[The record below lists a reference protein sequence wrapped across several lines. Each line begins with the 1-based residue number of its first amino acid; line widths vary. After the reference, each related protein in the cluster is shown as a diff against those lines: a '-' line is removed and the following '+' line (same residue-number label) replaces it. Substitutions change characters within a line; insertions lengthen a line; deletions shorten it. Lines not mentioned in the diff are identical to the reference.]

1 MNIPY
6 PTHFQ
11 INTKSLC
18 FTKVSNIWK
27 FQRVLDHI
35 KNSSKVKCLRVSQCL
50 IEQRPVYR
58 HYNIWTNLQLQIFS
72 RFNILSQ
79 SNISLTTVLMTSH
92 KDLTTSA
99 ILLFFLRN
107 PSFFLLQIIINK
119 NFHIGKSI
127 LYILRHF
134 YNGLNK
140 LLNNFA
146 FLLVSHPFQFLS

>member
-1 MNIPY
+1 MEISESTRP
-6 PTHFQ
+6 H
-11 INTKSLC
+11 
-18 FTKVSNIWK
+18 
-27 FQRVLDHI
+27 
-35 KNSSKVKCLRVSQCL
+35 KNSSKVKCLESLSVPDGAKR
-50 IEQRPVYR
+50 RPVYR

>member
-1 MNIPY
+1 MEISESTRP
-6 PTHFQ
+6 H
-11 INTKSLC
+11 
-18 FTKVSNIWK
+18 
-27 FQRVLDHI
+27 
-35 KNSSKVKCLRVSQCL
+35 KNSSKVKCLESLSVPDRA
-50 IEQRPVYR
+50 ERPVYR

-127 LYILRHF
+127 LYILRYF